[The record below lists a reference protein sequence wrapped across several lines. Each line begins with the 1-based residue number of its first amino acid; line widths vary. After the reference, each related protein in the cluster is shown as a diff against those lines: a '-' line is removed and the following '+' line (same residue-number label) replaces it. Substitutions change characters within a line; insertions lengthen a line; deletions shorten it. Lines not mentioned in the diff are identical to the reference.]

1 MHPWPTLGCLA
12 GAGKGTVTELMSA
25 SAPPELSAFKITMP
39 DYRMAMDWLT
49 ARAQL
54 VKIGLE

>member
-1 MHPWPTLGCLA
+1 MA
-12 GAGKGTVTELMSA
+12 ELMLA
-25 SAPPELSAFKITMP
+25 SAPLELSAFKITML
-39 DYRMAMDWLT
+39 DYRMAMELLT

>member
-1 MHPWPTLGCLA
+1 MA
-12 GAGKGTVTELMSA
+12 ELMPS
-25 SAPPELSAFKITMP
+25 SAPVELSAFKITIL
-39 DYRMAMDWLT
+39 DYRIAMELLT